1 MFPRILNDMADRSH
15 SGTLEGDEFV
25 LFYKALTQRD
35 DIHRLFNE
43 FSKDRKK
50 LTLLEFVDFLK
61 YEQLEQVENLETFAM
76 DLIARYEPSET

>member
-1 MFPRILNDMADRSH
+1 MADKSR

-25 LFYKALTQRD
+25 LFYKALTHRD

-43 FSKDRKK
+43 FSKDEKK
-50 LTLLEFVDFLK
+50 LTLLEFVDFLTC
-61 YEQLEQVENLETFAM
+61 EQLEQIDNVEMFAM